1 MASRRQQPDRWRV
14 WLRFLRMDPPAAD
27 KRLDHRDVLD
37 LVRRDLMR
45 RFGETADDGPNS
57 VYAGGLW
64 VRTSMMPKMQD
75 AAAEALREGLAKFDG
90 GRGWRDTGLS
100 IDVSGDW
107 QTQLRVA
114 ALGTG
119 FPDWKK
125 AVVLSKSGN
134 SASIGFSDGS
144 TGSLAESAARQ
155 PASRRWRRP
164 RMRSNRCSSAPCARL
179 ADY

>member
-1 MASRRQQPDRWRV
+1 MEE
-14 WLRFLRMDPPAAD
+14 
-27 KRLDHRDVLD
+27 
-37 LVRRDLMR
+37 VRRDLMK

-144 TGSLAESAARQ
+144 TGSLPESAARQ
-155 PASRRWRRP
+155 AHGELRFQESLDETLQREQLLKDNAIIVKAAGPE
-164 RMRSNRCSSAPCARL
+164 RSACRAF
-179 ADY
+179 